1 MQNSKTITLVVVGL
15 ALITAFSFNFMNSAD
30 EPIDDSAEALVTI
43 KINRS
48 AVGTFQ
54 GLFIAEEL
62 GYFRERGIQLEM
74 TIGNSPD
81 TAIAELLSGTV
92 HLAMTGASP
101 MAAAVANGVPVLAV
115 LNAQDQSGDPR
126 TTGLLV
132 RSDSDIQSI
141 TDLRGK
147 KVGMPGIASPQT
159 IAFLIEL
166 EKFDMTR
173 DDVELVNLPFPGV
186 LSAIE
191 SGAVDAGMPVGLFYT
206 VGIQQDYR
214 DFRTVYENMAA
225 APAVLFAASKGWVE
239 QNEDLLASFNEA
251 MIMAYAYG
259 NANND
264 VIRRIDTEQTRQ
276 AADYIATREIAPLVG
291 SFDVDGWNLQNQQMV
306 EYGFMPRVPSPD
318 EYIWSG
324 APRQ

>member
-1 MQNSKTITLVVVGL
+1 MKTKTFIKTRVHYVILFVFTLFHSGMIL
-15 ALITAFSFNFMNSAD
+15 FSSTASAQ
-30 EPIDDSAEALVTI
+30 ELQTI
-43 KINRS
+43 RVNRS

-54 GLFIAEEL
+54 GLYIAEEL

-74 TIGNSPD
+74 SIGNSPD

-92 HLAMTGASP
+92 HLAMTGAAP
-101 MAAAVANGVPVLAV
+101 MAAAAANGVPVLAV

-132 RSDSDIQSI
+132 RNDSDIQSI
-141 TDLRGK
+141 PDLRGR

-159 IAFLIEL
+159 VAFLLEL
-166 EKFDMTR
+166 EKFGMTR

-206 VGIQQDYR
+206 IGIQQDYR
-214 DFRTVYENMAA
+214 DFRAVYENMAP
-225 APAVLFAASKGWVE
+225 APAVLFAASRNWVE
-239 QNEDLLASFNEA
+239 QNEDLLARFNEA
-251 MIMAYAYG
+251 MIMAYEYG

-276 AADYIATREIAPLVG
+276 PADYVATREIAALIG
-291 SFDVDGWNLQNQQMV
+291 SFNVDGWHLQNEQML
-306 EYGFMPRVPSPD
+306 EYGFIPRVPAPED
-318 EYIWSG
+318 YIWEG